1 MGRLPTGTGPGG
13 RIHEIIRTRSSFLT
27 PPPGGRI
34 AAVNLEEK
42 EQHLFQYL
50 ERYRRVIVAFSGGV
64 DSSYLAFCSHRV
76 LGRESRAVTAL
87 SPSVSAYQRRLALDF
102 ARRYRLNHTL
112 VETREMD
119 NPDYVRNPTNR
130 CYFCKDE
137 LYVHLK
143 RLIRKWDAEAI
154 LDGSN
159 MDDIGDYRPGR
170 RASREQGV
178 LSPFIDVKLSK
189 DEIRSLSLKRGL
201 PTWDLPAMPC
211 LSSRFPYGV
220 AITEEKLQQVDAAEA
235 YIRSLGVVSFRVR
248 HHEELARIEV
258 DRAERHKLMDP
269 DLFDGINRKLRS
281 LGYRYVT
288 LDLQSFRSGSLN
300 QVVNLELSSGQ
311 V

>member
-1 MGRLPTGTGPGG
+1 
-13 RIHEIIRTRSSFLT
+13 
-27 PPPGGRI
+27 
-34 AAVNLEEK
+34 
-42 EQHLFQYL
+42 L
-50 ERYRRVIVAFSGGV
+50 ERYHRVVVAFSGGV
-64 DSSYLAFCSHRV
+64 DSSYLAFCAHRV
-76 LGRESRAVTAL
+76 LGNESRAVTAL
-87 SPSVSAYQRRLALDF
+87 SPSVSGYQRRLALDF
-102 ARRYRLNHTL
+102 ARRYQLNHTL
-112 VETREMD
+112 IETREMD

-143 RLIRKWDAEAI
+143 RLVQEWNAEAI

-159 MDDIGDYRPGR
+159 LDDIGDYRPGR

-189 DEIRSLSLKRGL
+189 DEIRSLSLKWGL

-235 YIRSLGVVSFRVR
+235 YIRSLGVISFRVR

-269 DLFDGINRKLRS
+269 DLFDDINRKFRS
-281 LGYRYVT
+281 LGYSYVT

-311 V
+311 TKGS

>member
-1 MGRLPTGTGPGG
+1 MDPQ
-13 RIHEIIRTRSSFLT
+13 
-27 PPPGGRI
+27 
-34 AAVNLEEK
+34 EK
-42 EQHLFQYL
+42 EKNLFRYL

-64 DSSYLAFCSHRV
+64 DSSYLAFCAHRV
-76 LGRESRAVTAL
+76 LGSESRAVTAL
-87 SPSVSAYQRRLALDF
+87 SPSVSGYQRSLALDF

-112 VETREMD
+112 IETREMD
-119 NPDYVRNPTNR
+119 NPDYARNPTNR

-143 RLIRKWDAEAI
+143 RLLREWNAEAI

-170 RASREQGV
+170 RASRERGV

-189 DEIRSLSLKRGL
+189 AEIRSQSLKWGL

-248 HHEELARIEV
+248 HHEDLARIEV
-258 DRAERHKLMDP
+258 DRTERHKLMDP
-269 DLFDGINRKLRS
+269 DLFDDVNRKLRA

-300 QVVNLELSSGQ
+300 QVVNLELSSGHSKNT
-311 V
+311 

>member
-1 MGRLPTGTGPGG
+1 ML
-13 RIHEIIRTRSSFLT
+13 
-27 PPPGGRI
+27 PPGGRI
-34 AAVNLEEK
+34 AVVDPEEK
-42 EQHLFQYL
+42 EKKLFRYL
-50 ERYRRVIVAFSGGV
+50 ERYRRVVVAFSGGV
-64 DSSYLAFCSHRV
+64 DSSYLAFCANRV
-76 LGRESRAVTAL
+76 LGDESRAVTAI
-87 SPSVSAYQRRLALDF
+87 SPSVSGYQRRLALEF
-102 ARRYRLNHTL
+102 AQGYQLNHTL
-112 VETREMD
+112 IETREME
-119 NPDYVRNPTNR
+119 NPDYARNPTNR

-143 RLIRKWDAEAI
+143 RLLQEWNAEAI

-159 MDDIGDYRPGR
+159 LDDIGDYRPGR

-189 DEIRSLSLKRGL
+189 DEIRSLSLKWGL

-258 DRAERHKLMDP
+258 DRAERHKLLDP
-269 DLFDGINRKLRS
+269 DLFDDINRKFRS

-300 QVVNLELSSGQ
+300 DVVKLELSSGQ
-311 V
+311 SRST

>member
-1 MGRLPTGTGPGG
+1 MPAPGD
-13 RIHEIIRTRSSFLT
+13 
-27 PPPGGRI
+27 RI
-34 AAVNLEEK
+34 AAVDPEEK
-42 EQHLFQYL
+42 EKNLFQYL
-50 ERYRRVIVAFSGGV
+50 ERYRRVVVAFSGGV
-64 DSSYLAFCSHRV
+64 DSSYLAFCAHRV
-76 LGRESRAVTAL
+76 LGSESRAVTAL
-87 SPSVSAYQRRLALDF
+87 SPSVSGYQRSLALDF

-112 VETREMD
+112 IETREMD
-119 NPDYVRNPTNR
+119 NPDYARNPTNR

-143 RLIRKWDAEAI
+143 RLLREWNAEAI

-189 DEIRSLSLKRGL
+189 DEIRSQSLKWGL

-235 YIRSLGVVSFRVR
+235 CIRSLGVVSFRVR

-258 DRAERHKLMDP
+258 DRTERHKLMDP
-269 DLFDGINRKLRS
+269 DLFDDINRKLRA

-300 QVVNLELSSGQ
+300 QVVNLELSSGDAKNT
-311 V
+311 

>member
-1 MGRLPTGTGPGG
+1 M
-13 RIHEIIRTRSSFLT
+13 
-27 PPPGGRI
+27 
-34 AAVNLEEK
+34 
-42 EQHLFQYL
+42 
-50 ERYRRVIVAFSGGV
+50 AFSGGV
-64 DSSYLAFCSHRV
+64 DSSYLAYCAHRV
-76 LGRESRAVTAL
+76 LGGESRAVTAL
-87 SPSVSAYQRRLALDF
+87 SPSVSGYQRRLALDF
-102 ARRYRLNHTL
+102 ARRYQLNHTL
-112 VETREMD
+112 IETREMD
-119 NPDYVRNPTNR
+119 NPDYARNPTNR

-143 RLIRKWDAEAI
+143 RLLQEWNAEAI

-159 MDDIGDYRPGR
+159 TDDIGDYRPGR

-189 DEIRSLSLKRGL
+189 DEIRSLSLKWDL

-269 DLFDGINRKLRS
+269 NLFDAINRKFRA
-281 LGYRYVT
+281 LGYSYVT
-288 LDLQSFRSGSLN
+288 LDMQSFQSGSLN
-300 QVVNLELSSGQ
+300 QVVNLELSSERGQ
-311 V
+311 AT

>member
-1 MGRLPTGTGPGG
+1 MPA
-13 RIHEIIRTRSSFLT
+13 
-27 PPPGGRI
+27 PGGRI
-34 AAVNLEEK
+34 AAVDPEEK
-42 EQHLFQYL
+42 EKNLFQYL
-50 ERYRRVIVAFSGGV
+50 ERYRRVVVAFSGGV
-64 DSSYLAFCSHRV
+64 DSSYLAFCAHRI
-76 LGRESRAVTAL
+76 LGNESRAVTAL
-87 SPSVSAYQRRLALDF
+87 SPSVSGYQRGLALDF

-112 VETREMD
+112 IETREMD
-119 NPDYVRNPTNR
+119 NPDYARNPTNR

-143 RLIRKWDAEAI
+143 RLLQEWNAEAI

-189 DEIRSLSLKRGL
+189 DEIRSRSLKWGL

-235 YIRSLGVVSFRVR
+235 YIRNLGVVSFRVR

-269 DLFDGINRKLRS
+269 GLFDDINRKLRS
-281 LGYRYVT
+281 LGYQYVT

-300 QVVNLELSSGQ
+300 QVVNLELSSAQ
-311 V
+311 SKNT